1 MQKNGERLVQR
12 THPHIIQKVHRQQ
25 PRSYSA
31 FYKWLLKSFDR
42 TQVTITNTSNQER
55 LISLWGMNKGISISP
70 PLFTDVEDHAVIR
83 TVEVASTIGVG
94 THPQGIAVNPANGL
108 AYIANQLSNN
118 VSVIDAAGQLVQLVE
133 LEPSL
138 MPGFNSPVAVA
149 VNTNSSSANYGKVY
163 VAGSVSNTISVID
176 LSLNVSNTIDT
187 GVRPV
192 DLAFNPV
199 NGQLY
204 VANLFSD
211 DVTVIDTDTEN
222 VSTTLAVGTDPLG
235 VGINPVNG
243 EIYVANSSNDTVS
256 VFDAANNLVTTI
268 AGVGTTPVS
277 VTYHP
282 INDEMYVVAA
292 GSNEI
297 FPIEAGTHNLL
308 ASIATGNSPYS
319 SIFHPANN
327 FLYVGNRADET
338 FTVIAPDKSIRATI
352 SKGNVNIGFAINTAT
367 NQVFISDTSADSV
380 YLIGYANQSSSISIS
395 EDYEYK
401 SQDFMYNPGIVKH
414 VKWVLSGT
422 ERFKVLNHIEE
433 TPTGTKK
440 TTPIS
445 HESYKSP
452 QNFLNV
458 SEMDALEGSIID
470 GKNTWQ
476 FKIAANQT
484 ITLLVYFRQFQI
496 MLRNKYD
503 EPIRIMGQVINEKQG
518 R

>member
-1 MQKNGERLVQR
+1 MMNRETNILYNMQKNGEQLVQR
-12 THPHIIQKVHRQQ
+12 IHPHIIQKVHRQQ
-25 PRSYSA
+25 PQSYSA
-31 FYKWLLKSFDR
+31 FYKWLLKSFDKI
-42 TQVTITNTSNQER
+42 QVTLTNTSNQER
-55 LISLWGMNKGISISP
+55 LISLWGMNKGLSVSSP
-70 PLFTDVEDHAVIR
+70 LLTDVEDHEIIR
-83 TVEVASTIGVG
+83 TIEVADAISVG

-108 AYIANQLSNN
+108 AYVANQLSNN

-133 LEPSL
+133 LQPSL

-163 VAGSVSNTISVID
+163 VAGSISNTISVID
-176 LSLNVSNTIDT
+176 LSLNVTNTIAT

-211 DVTVIDTDTEN
+211 DVTVIDTDTES
-222 VSTTLAVGTDPLG
+222 VSTTLGVGTDPLG
-235 VGINPVNG
+235 VGINLVNG
-243 EIYVANSSNDTVS
+243 EIYIANSSDNTVS
-256 VFDAANNLVTTI
+256 VFDATNNLVTTI
-268 AGVGTTPVS
+268 GGVGTTPVS

-297 FPIEAGTHNLL
+297 FPIESGTHNLL
-308 ASIATGNSPYS
+308 ASIATGNNPYRS
-319 SIFHPANN
+319 LFNPANN
-327 FLYVGNRADET
+327 YLYVGNREDET

-367 NQVFISDTSADSV
+367 NQVFVSDTSADSV
-380 YLIGYANQSSSISIS
+380 NLIGYANQSSSISIN
-395 EDYEYK
+395 EDYGHK
-401 SQDFMYNPGIVKH
+401 SQNFMYNPGIVKH
-414 VKWVLSGT
+414 TKWVLSGT
-422 ERFKVLNHIEE
+422 DRFKVLNHIEE

-445 HESYKSP
+445 HESYKNP

-484 ITLLVYFRQFQI
+484 ITLLVYYRQYQFW
-496 MLRNKYD
+496 RN
-503 EPIRIMGQVINEKQG
+503 IRTMSGNN
-518 R
+518 